1 MNRTLTLLPKRLAEK
16 FPWRSKRRPT
26 DDAAIFRGLRTSL
39 TLWYSG
45 LLGAAFVIFCIVF
58 YFGAQQ
64 LLFSPIQRDL
74 SIEARARIRFGQTQS
89 TLSSLCSTSSST
101 PALPQQ
107 SPDQNQNQPQPTSFD
122 HRQGFGPV
130 ILGACFTTNGTLLSG
145 YNASTLPAAFL
156 APTLAE
162 QVAQQTSTSD
172 IYNPGT
178 YDIVDAGSTVGT
190 LYRYAVA
197 FQDPTNSTRTL
208 ILQVGESVQAQTTTL
223 QTLLTLI
230 ITLGC
235 LLLLGAGLGGLFLA
249 SRALEPAHRAFQRQQ
264 RFIADASHELRT
276 PLTLMRADAEVL
288 LLGRR
293 NLSNEDADLLENII
307 TETEHMATLV
317 SSMLTLA
324 RLDSTEQHSE
334 QEIIDL
340 NEIAQGGIRRITA
353 FANKVG
359 ITVTQEQSAESY
371 IIGDSALLEQAVMIV
386 LDNAVKYNQ
395 PGGSVF
401 VSTTIREKQACITI
415 RDTGIGISAE
425 HLPYLGER
433 FYRVDKARSR
443 AAGGN
448 GLGLSIA
455 RNIVAVHGGTLTL
468 SSEPEQGTI
477 TTICLPLAHIP
488 VRQNEAGMLQPPIK
502 A

>member
-1 MNRTLTLLPKRLAEK
+1 MKRTLMLLPKRLSQRL
-16 FPWRSKRRPT
+16 PWRGKRHPT
-26 DDAAIFRGLRTSL
+26 DDAAMFRGLRTSL

-45 LLGAAFVIFCIVF
+45 LLGAAFVIFCVVF
-58 YFGAQQ
+58 YFGVQQ
-64 LLFSPIQRDL
+64 MLFSPIQRDL
-74 SIEARARIRFGQTQS
+74 SIEAHTRIRYGQTQS
-89 TLSSLCSTSSST
+89 NLSSICSASIST
-101 PALPQQ
+101 TAPPQ
-107 SPDQNQNQPQPTSFD
+107 SPDQSQPQPSFFD

-156 APTLAE
+156 APTLAKQE
-162 QVAQQTSTSD
+162 AQQVNSSD
-172 IYNPGT
+172 VYNQGS
-178 YDIVDAGSTVGT
+178 YDTVNAGSTIGP
-190 LYRYAVA
+190 LYRYAIA
-197 FQDPTNSTRTL
+197 FQDPTNNGRIL

-230 ITLGC
+230 IALGC

-249 SRALEPAHRAFQRQQ
+249 SRALEPARRAFQRQQ

-293 NLSNEDADLLENII
+293 NLSSEDADLLENII
-307 TETEHMATLV
+307 TETEQMATLV

-340 NEIAQGGIRRITA
+340 NEVALGGIRRITA

-359 ITVTQEQSAESY
+359 ISVIQEQSAEAY
-371 IIGDSALLEQAVMIV
+371 IIGDSALLEQAVMIL

-401 VSTTIREKQACITI
+401 VSTIVRDKQACTTI

-455 RNIVAVHGGTLTL
+455 RNIAQVHGGTLIL
-468 SSEPEQGTI
+468 NSAPGQGT
-477 TTICLPLAHIP
+477 TATICLPLAHIP
-488 VRQNEAGMLQPPIK
+488 ARQSETDALHPSIK
-502 A
+502 V